1 MSRDSE
7 ADPGHADGEAS
18 RGLYDIIRWWVV
30 FRGTRAANSHQLAPS
45 VASTQLAEINA
56 SLVSCRVPF
65 GGRQCRGGGAELGLI
80 TGECGEAVAV
90 RDVLDPG
97 DEGSRRGGVSRSHK
111 AENAAGECS

>member
-1 MSRDSE
+1 MYHLEGVS
-7 ADPGHADGEAS
+7 
-18 RGLYDIIRWWVV
+18 
-30 FRGTRAANSHQLAPS
+30 
-45 VASTQLAEINA
+45 AEE
-56 SLVSCRVPF
+56 VE
-65 GGRQCRGGGAELGLI
+65 AELGLI